1 MSDFSGLLNNE
12 VFHRSLLACSIEI
25 VLMTYSISC
34 EYDPMCNRLHWFITS
49 TCDPLKCK
57 IGNPILVVLICMG
70 KTIRIQRVNIFSHTK
85 SVKI

>member
-34 EYDPMCNRLHWFITS
+34 EYDPLFDNAVELIS
-49 TCDPLKCK
+49 
-57 IGNPILVVLICMG
+57 ILW
-70 KTIRIQRVNIFSHTK
+70 QHHSFS
-85 SVKI
+85 